1 MPISKSKL
9 KEPIALNGWI
19 KSGLVGLL
27 LLLSNPSFAQI
38 LNAEAFQSQNEPL
51 EKWRGQTAFGINL
64 DKQQALVYS
73 VFTDIDAALRIK
85 NKSLLTASR
94 VRVTGTGDDLLLNG
108 GFMHLRLRDNTGKL
122 LLLEHYTQYQ
132 WDGVRGLKNR
142 YLLGTNVRQL
152 LQRDSL
158 GSLYAGFG
166 AFYEF
171 EQWGYGAVPRER
183 RPLVLD
189 DRNINL
195 LKFNAYIRFFRKIA
209 PNLRIGTTFYY
220 QARPEYFFNDYRL
233 AGNLEFVF
241 MVSKNLEFRL
251 NYDGIYD
258 TQPVVPIDKFYFTL
272 SNRFVVRF

>member
-1 MPISKSKL
+1 M
-9 KEPIALNGWI
+9 NGSI
-19 KSGLVGLL
+19 KCLLLGLL
-27 LLLSNPSFAQI
+27 LCVNTASFGQI

-73 VFTDIDAALRIK
+73 VFTDVDAALRIK
-85 NKSLLTASR
+85 TKSLLTASR
-94 VRVTGTGDDLLLNG
+94 VRVSGTGDNLLLNG
-108 GFMHLRLRDNTGKL
+108 GFVHLRLRDNTGKL

-142 YLLGTNVRQL
+142 YLLGSNVRQL
-152 LQRDSL
+152 LQHDSL

-171 EQWGYGAVPRER
+171 EQWGFGAVPSDR
-183 RPLVLD
+183 RPIVLD
-189 DRNINL
+189 DRNVNL

-209 PNLRIGTTFYY
+209 PNLRVGTTFYY
-220 QARPEYFFNDYRL
+220 QARPEYFFDDYRL
-233 AGNLEFVF
+233 AGNLELIFQ
-241 MVSKNLEFRL
+241 VSKNLEFRV

-258 TQPVVPIDKFYFTL
+258 TQPIVPIDKFYFTL
-272 SNRFVVRF
+272 SNRFVFRF